1 MTIDLPIID
10 EDDLEDDK
18 IIINLQTSI
27 MIFTSV
33 KWDYGRIDYSY
44 YYRFGRNKVTLLKGK
59 LDKRPPPPLL
69 RLSALLTIS
78 APLF

>member
-18 IIINLQTSI
+18 IIINLYTSI
-27 MIFTSV
+27 MIHMSV

-44 YYRFGRNKVTLLKGK
+44 YFRK
-59 LDKRPPPPLL
+59 
-69 RLSALLTIS
+69 
-78 APLF
+78 